1 MATGIGRLSANK
13 SRTSLSCKPA
23 VTANTIWQI
32 DFNELHLSMKI
43 DEPKIEQIQ
52 KLCKSNKVK
61 FLFAFGSVTR
71 DDFSE
76 SSDID
81 LVVDFDEKDPFKYTD
96 LYFNLKS
103 KLEEIL
109 KRQVDLL
116 EERAIKNRI
125 FRQQLDNT
133 KVKIYGY

>member
-1 MATGIGRLSANK
+1 MHIE
-13 SRTSLSCKPA
+13 KP
-23 VTANTIWQI
+23 
-32 DFNELHLSMKI
+32 KI
-43 DEPKIEQIQ
+43 DQIQ
-52 KLCKSNKVK
+52 ALCRINKVK
-61 FLFAFGSVTR
+61 TLFAFGSVTR
-71 DDFSE
+71 DDFNE
-76 SSDID
+76 KSDID
-81 LVVDFDEKDPFKYTD
+81 MVVDFDEKDPIKYTD

-125 FRQQLDNT
+125 FKRELDNT